1 MASAQTDTAVNGTTG
16 AAANGT
22 DGTSSTSPCINSED
36 GSIELVCTVVVGV
49 GIVVALI
56 TVCCIFHI
64 IKLCVKLKNDPV
76 GSKHADRRMG
86 RLFLTKCVFHLHS
99 T

>member
-1 MASAQTDTAVNGTTG
+1 MASAQNNTAVSGTTG
-16 AAANGT
+16 AAANGTDGT

-76 GSKHADRRMG
+76 GSKHMQ
-86 RLFLTKCVFHLHS
+86 TE
-99 T
+99 

>member
-1 MASAQTDTAVNGTTG
+1 MASAQNDTAVSGTTG

-76 GSKHADRRMG
+76 GSKHMQ
-86 RLFLTKCVFHLHS
+86 TEE
-99 T
+99 